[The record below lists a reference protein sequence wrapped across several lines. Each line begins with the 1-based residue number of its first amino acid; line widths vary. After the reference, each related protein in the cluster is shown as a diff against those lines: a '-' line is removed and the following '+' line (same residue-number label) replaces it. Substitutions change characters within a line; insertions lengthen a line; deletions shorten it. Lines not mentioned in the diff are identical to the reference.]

1 MGYWHPLVGAGEGG
15 REPIVVR
22 AEVGSVEESVMGT
35 AVGTAVGTVGIL
47 GSWAGWW

>member
-15 REPIVVR
+15 REPIVVG

-35 AVGTAVGTVGIL
+35 AVGTVGIL